1 MAVLKRNELE
11 QSPLADLHT
20 LAADLGLE
28 GFRRLR
34 KGDLIDL
41 MVGDGG
47 GSSDS
52 GSKGDDAPAKR
63 APRARGGR
71 KPASK
76 AVDKD
81 PGEDSGKGSG
91 GGGGRGRT
99 AEKASDV
106 TDGEIRTG
114 TLDVLANGSGFLRAD
129 PDEQSRDDVYISP
142 AQIRRCELKPGDEV
156 SGPVRPPRRSERY
169 PSLVR
174 VATVNG
180 ADADSVSERP
190 RSEAPPAVFAAKR
203 LAAPTA
209 LKAVP
214 FGRGSRVVVSGA
226 PGAGASTL
234 LREIAKKLS
243 KDEKDL
249 DLTVVLAGVRPE
261 ELGEWRTELEGV
273 NVEGG
278 SFDQP
283 SDRQAD
289 AARTAVDKARRTADA
304 GEHAA
309 LVVDSLDG
317 LSQDL
322 VRRVLGAARNTED
335 SGSITVIAACSDP
348 RAQRYATTRI
358 MLADKGDG
366 SVDAAASGTLRA
378 DLLS

>member
-11 QSPLADLHT
+11 QSPLADLHA

-47 GSSDS
+47 GSDS
-52 GSKGDDAPAKR
+52 EAKDDDSPAKR
-63 APRARGGR
+63 PARARGGR

-81 PGEDSGKGSG
+81 PGEDSGKG
-91 GGGGRGRT
+91 GGRGRG

-106 TDGEIRTG
+106 ADGEIRTG

-129 PDEQSRDDVYISP
+129 PDNQARDDVYVSP
-142 AQIRRCELKPGDEV
+142 AQIRRCELKAGDEV

-190 RSEAPPAVFAAKR
+190 RSEAPPAVFAVKR
-203 LAAPTA
+203 LAAPTT
-209 LKAVP
+209 LKATP
-214 FGRGSRVVVSGA
+214 FGRGSRVVVAGP
-226 PGAGASTL
+226 PGAGATTL

-243 KDEKDL
+243 KSESDL
-249 DLTVVLAGVRPE
+249 ALTVVLAGIRPE
-261 ELGEWRTELEGV
+261 EIAEWRTELEGV

-278 SFDQP
+278 SFDQS

-289 AARTAVDKARRTADA
+289 AAKAAVDKARKTAEA
-304 GEHAA
+304 GDHAA
-309 LVVDSLDG
+309 IVVDSLDG

-358 MLADKGDG
+358 VLTDKGDG
-366 SVDAAASGTLRA
+366 SVDSAVSGTLRA
-378 DLLS
+378 DLLK